1 MIQLNNSNITLTSD
15 HRYFDKEGK
24 QYKGITKLIA
34 KHITGANFDNVDP
47 LVLKIATDYGNG
59 VHEAIDKYIKSQTV
73 SANLEELDRYADEV
87 VAVRMIE
94 MWDNRFDD
102 FIASEYIVSDNKNYA
117 SPIDIV
123 ASKDDGVYLI
133 DIKTTSQLHKKAVAW
148 QLSIYKYFFE
158 ICNPDIKVLGIG
170 AIHIQNKEAT
180 LHDLTSDIIP
190 ETEVKR
196 LFEAEEKGVLYGDLI
211 STDLQLDEDK
221 AMMLILE
228 MEQHLSK
235 IDEYKKEV
243 DRLKSKLEDMT
254 AEFPPFSLKNDLFYI
269 TKVAESTRVSVNS
282 EKLQSNYPDIYNEVK
297 QVSNVKSYV
306 VFGLTKESK
315 NKKLNK

>member
-1 MIQLNNSNITLTSD
+1 MIQDINGNYMLADCGITLND
-15 HRYFDKEGK
+15 NHEYFDANGK
-24 QYKGITKLIA
+24 QYNGITKLIA

-59 VHEAIDKYIKSQTV
+59 VHQAIDKYIKSQTV
-73 SANLEELDRYADEV
+73 STNLEELDRYADEV

-94 MWDNRFDD
+94 TWDDKFDK
-102 FIASEYIVSDNKNYA
+102 FITSEYIVSDNKTYA

-133 DIKTTSQLHKKAVAW
+133 DIKTTSQLHKKAVVW

-158 ICNPDIKVLGIG
+158 ICNPDIKVHGIG

-180 LHDLTSDIIP
+180 LHDLTNDIIP
-190 ETEVKR
+190 EIEVKR

-211 STDLQLDEDK
+211 STDLQLDENK

-228 MEQHLSK
+228 MEQHLAK

-243 DRLKSKLEDMT
+243 DRLKGKLEDMT
-254 AEFPPFSLKNDLFYI
+254 ADFPPFSLKNDLFYI
-269 TKVAESTRVSVNS
+269 TKVAESTRVSINS
-282 EKLQSNYPDIYNEVK
+282 
-297 QVSNVKSYV
+297 
-306 VFGLTKESK
+306 
-315 NKKLNK
+315 KKITI